1 MHIYAD
7 VRADYFDQV
16 TAETKAPHRRIRN
29 RKIWQL
35 KSGRRNEALD
45 CEVYALHSARARRI
59 HLMRADQW
67 DALEQSIMQ
76 VELFPKTETVSQET
90 DEETPPAK
98 QGGRFKIKRRRN
110 R

>member
-1 MHIYAD
+1 

-29 RKIWQL
+29 RKIWQH

-59 HLMRADQW
+59 HLMRPDQW

-76 VELFPKTETVSQET
+76 VELFPAGDTDDSVSQET
-90 DEETPPAK
+90 TKETPTAK